1 LRNFTLVLTT
11 AVVAATMVAAGAMFV
26 DGARAQSVQAPVEQ
40 MHPQGSNGNSSAPG
54 PGAAKGPQQFHVEDG
69 GTTEVLESIEIA
81 PKTDAPFTL
90 ILQTEWVKTLSDGG
104 TITLVNKRKIA
115 RDSKGRI
122 YQERWFVV
130 PKTHPEQSQMTTI
143 QISDPNA
150 HTHMNCFMLDQR
162 HQCVLGSFTPGP
174 NAVYLFQ
181 GPPAGPLPD
190 DEGTALHED
199 LGKQL
204 VSGVEATGT
213 RDSIIY
219 NPGVWGNDLKMTVE
233 REYWYAPSLGIN
245 LLSKRNDP
253 RIGKQTFTATNLIL
267 AEPDEKLFEIPEGF
281 TVTDRR
287 PPPSPAPTN

>member
-1 LRNFTLVLTT
+1 MRNFTLVLT
-11 AVVAATMVAAGAMFV
+11 AAVAAGTMVVAGAMV
-26 DGARAQSVQAPVEQ
+26 AGGARGQSAQAPVEQ
-40 MHPQGSNGNSSAPG
+40 MNTKGSAASDSAPVQ
-54 PGAAKGPQQFHVEDG
+54 GAAKSQQTFHVEDG

-81 PKTDAPFTL
+81 PKTNAPFTL
-90 ILQTEWVKTLSDGG
+90 ILETEWVKTLSDGG

-115 RDSKGRI
+115 RDTKGRI

-150 HTHMNCFMLDQR
+150 HTHMNCFMLDRR
-162 HQCVLGSFTPGP
+162 HQCVLGNFTPGP
-174 NAVYLFQ
+174 NAVYSFQ
-181 GPPAGPLPD
+181 GPPPGPLPD

-199 LGKQL
+199 LGKEL
-204 VSGVEATGT
+204 VSGVESTGT

-253 RIGKQTFTATNLIL
+253 RLGKQTFTATNLIL

-287 PPPSPAPTN
+287 PPAVPAAN

>member
-1 LRNFTLVLTT
+1 MNTKGS
-11 AVVAATMVAAGAMFV
+11 AA
-26 DGARAQSVQAPVEQ
+26 SNSAPVQ
-40 MHPQGSNGNSSAPG
+40 
-54 PGAAKGPQQFHVEDG
+54 GAAKSQQTFHVEDG

-81 PKTDAPFTL
+81 PKTNAPFTL
-90 ILQTEWVKTLSDGG
+90 ILETEWVKTLSDGG

-115 RDSKGRI
+115 RDTKGRI

-150 HTHMNCFMLDQR
+150 HTHMNCFMLGQR
-162 HQCVLGSFTPGP
+162 HQCVLGTFTPGP

-181 GPPAGPLPD
+181 GPPPGPLPD
-190 DEGTALHED
+190 DEGTALHQD
-199 LGKQL
+199 LGKEL
-204 VSGVEATGT
+204 VSGVESTGT

-219 NPGVWGNDLKMTVE
+219 NPGVWGNDRKMTVE

-245 LLSKRNDP
+245 LVSKRNDP
-253 RIGKQTFTATNLIL
+253 RLGKQTFTATNLIL

-287 PPPSPAPTN
+287 PPVAAATPTPGN